1 MNQAPQTSVTELRQL
16 RDAGGSY
23 TLLDVREDWELATAS
38 LPDCLHIPLNEIP
51 GRLKELDANSA
62 IIVMCHAGGRS
73 QMVADFLL
81 AQGFGRVSNLRG
93 GIDAWSREIDP
104 AVPAY

>member
-1 MNQAPQTSVTELRQL
+1 MNQAPQTSVAELRQL
-16 RDAGGSY
+16 RDSGGVY
-23 TLLDVREDWELATAS
+23 TLLDVRESWELAAAS
-38 LPDCLHIPLNEIP
+38 LPGSVHIPLNEIP
-51 GRLKELDANSA
+51 GRLKELDAASA

-81 AQGFGRVSNLRG
+81 AHGFSRVSNLRG

-104 AVPAY
+104 AVPTY

>member
-1 MNQAPQTSVTELRQL
+1 MNQAPQTSVAELRQL
-16 RDAGGSY
+16 RTAGGVY
-23 TLLDVREDWELATAS
+23 TLLDVRESWELAVAS
-38 LPDCLHIPLNEIP
+38 LAGCVHIPLGEIP
-51 GRLKELDANSA
+51 GRLKELDAASA

-104 AVPAY
+104 TVPAY